1 MFENLFG
8 NLEEQQ
14 EALRE
19 KLESILLESSV
30 SDGAVIVKGNA
41 KREILDILID
51 QTKIDM
57 TDMEQLQD
65 LLVMAVNDLILM
77 ASEAENEESQKL
89 INKMMPP
96 GLGGLFGK

>member
-19 KLESILLESSV
+19 KLESIELESSV

-41 KREILDILID
+41 KREILDIHID
-51 QTKIDM
+51 QNKIDM

-77 ASEAENEESQKL
+77 ASEAEHEESQKL